1 MKILTSQDIKALDKI
16 TAEKLPV
23 APLEIIEAAAQKI
36 TSCIVELYDKSR
48 PVIIFAG
55 PGNNGADALAVAR
68 MLYKAGRRVE
78 VCLFNIDDNINA
90 ECSEELKKLGDCD
103 GIYLTIVRSSFTPPK
118 LNSETLV
125 IDGLFG
131 IGLNRPLTGGFA
143 ALVKYIN
150 ASESEVVSIDTP
162 SGLMAEDNTG
172 NSTSTIIRATHTLTI
187 ELPKLS
193 FFFPENEAFLGHVK
207 ILRLPHYEEFLPL
220 FETPYQTI
228 KKEDVK
234 SILRPRGRFA
244 HKGDFG
250 HAMLIA
256 GSYGMAGAAILAS
269 RACLRSG
276 VGRLTVHTP
285 VKNNQIMQI
294 SVPEAMVDNDVH
306 DRYFAFPFDAS
317 RYEALAIGPGLGT
330 EDDTALA
337 LKEQIAEYEHPMI
350 VDADAINIL
359 AYNRMWA
366 NDLPAGSILTPHIGE
381 FDRLA
386 GHSSNGYERLSKALD
401 LASSL
406 GCHIILKGRWSSI
419 ITPEGNILFNPT
431 GNPGMATAGSG
442 DVLTGILLALLAQG
456 YSPLKTAVAGTFIHG
471 LAGDMA
477 ALEKGWTGLT
487 AGDIAEALP
496 KAWKTLE

>member
-1 MKILTSQDIKALDKI
+1 MKALDKM

-23 APLEIIEAAAQKI
+23 APLELIEAAAQKM
-36 TSCIVELYDKSR
+36 TSSIVELYDKSH
-48 PVIIFAG
+48 PVVILAG

-68 MLYKAGRRVE
+68 LLYRAGRRVE
-78 VCLFNIDDNINA
+78 VCLFNIDDNLNP
-90 ECSEELKKLGDCD
+90 ECLEELKKLEDCD

-118 LNSETLV
+118 LERESLV

-131 IGLNRPLTGGFA
+131 IGLNRPLSGGFA

-150 ASESEVVSIDTP
+150 TSEAQVISIDIP

-187 ELPKLS
+187 ETPKLS
-193 FFFPENEAFLGHVK
+193 FFFPENEGFIGRVE

-228 KKEDVK
+228 KQNDVK
-234 SILRPRGRFA
+234 TILRPRSRFA

-269 RACLRSG
+269 KACLRSG

-285 VKNNQIMQI
+285 IKNSPIMQI
-294 SVPEAMVDNDVH
+294 TIPEAMVDNDVH
-306 DRYFAFPFDAS
+306 DKYFAFPFDAS
-317 RYEALAIGPGLGT
+317 KYTALAIGPGLGT

-337 LKEQIAEYEHPMI
+337 LKEQISEYEHPI
-350 VDADAINIL
+350 VVDADAINIL
-359 AYNRMWA
+359 AFNRMWA

-386 GHSSNGYERLSKALD
+386 GHSSNGYERLTKALD

-406 GCHIILKGRWSSI
+406 GCYIILKGRWSSI

-442 DVLTGILLALLAQG
+442 DVLTGIILSLLAQG
-456 YSPLKTAVAGTFIHG
+456 YSPLKSAIAGTFVHG
-471 LAGDMA
+471 LAGDTA
-477 ALEKGWTGLT
+477 ARQKGWTSLI
-487 AGDIAEALP
+487 AGDIVDALP
-496 KAWKTLE
+496 QAWKSLE